1 MKDKQVSTVPPREPS
16 DKSWMETVDDE
27 ITAGSKQCMSHKER
41 YEFVK
46 NRTYSKNQPGQPLVN
61 QTSTN
66 G

>member
-1 MKDKQVSTVPPREPS
+1 
-16 DKSWMETVDDE
+16 METVDDE

-46 NRTYSKNQPGQPLVN
+46 NRTYSKNKHGQPEVKPR
-61 QTSTN
+61 STN